1 MYYSELDPLH
11 KVTYKSEPLFV
22 AKGERRR
29 RLHKAILRYHDPAGW
44 PMIRQALLELGLAR
58 LIGTG
63 PQHLVPPEERQGRSA
78 KPTGGRLALTRHT
91 DMTRQREPHGQR
103 SRTSTAA
110 APAKKEPA
118 KKEPAKKEPA
128 KKEQGNKKPNSPS
141 SRGSS
146 QGANGR
152 SSPRKPPR

>member
-1 MYYSELDPLH
+1 MYYSQLDPLH

-78 KPTGGRLALTRHT
+78 RTSNPAGGRVALTRHT

-103 SRTSTAA
+103 GSQASTAA
-110 APAKKEPA
+110 EPVRKET
-118 KKEPAKKEPA
+118 
-128 KKEQGNKKPNSPS
+128 GNKKPNSTSP
-141 SRGSS
+141 RGPG
-146 QGANGR
+146 QGTKGR